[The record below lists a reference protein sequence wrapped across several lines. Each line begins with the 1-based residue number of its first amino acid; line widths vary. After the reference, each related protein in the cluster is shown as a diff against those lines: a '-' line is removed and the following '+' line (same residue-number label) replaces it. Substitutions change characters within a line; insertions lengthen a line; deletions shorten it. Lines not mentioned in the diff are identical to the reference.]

1 LDSNIEKALHLIP
14 SPTAL
19 VGARKNDVHDLAT
32 VSWFIQESVNPPQ
45 ILVNLAPNRF
55 IYEIINET
63 KEFMLTV
70 LPKGSE
76 HIADLCGNTSGK
88 QTDKV
93 KALGLKISQASK
105 ISVPKIENTLA
116 NIECKVSD
124 IFLSGDHVIIVGEV
138 VAASVASE
146 VGTQKPMVCYNGE
159 YSCIQ

>member
-1 LDSNIEKALHLIP
+1 LDNSIEKALHLIP

-19 VGARKNDVHDLAT
+19 VGARKNEVHDLAT
-32 VSWFIQESVNPPQ
+32 VSWFIQESINPPQ
-45 ILVNLAPNRF
+45 ILINIAPNRF

-93 KALGLKISQASK
+93 KALGLKTSQASK

-146 VGTQKPMVCYNGE
+146 IDVQKPIVCYNGE
-159 YSCIQ
+159 YSYIQ